1 MRLISCQIVNF
12 GCLSNCSFS
21 FDDGLN
27 LLYAEN
33 GRGKS
38 TFAAFLKA
46 MLYGLPSVRKGGAE
60 NERRRYTPWQG
71 GTFGGSL
78 SFEAEGT
85 EYRLERFFGA
95 KERED
100 RFALY
105 HLATGNPSTRYTE
118 NIGEELFGVDAD
130 GFERTLYISQT
141 APFLPPDNNSI
152 RARLGELI
160 EASDDLGSFE
170 KADDLLD
177 TARRYYYVKGD
188 RGHIADLTAALREK
202 EAEIA
207 AAKDASETALR
218 LAEELT
224 DIAAKREEIAQALKE
239 AQELRAAAERRRLW
253 DEQNASYHALLD
265 SREAAKRQLTPLEE
279 FFAPHLPT
287 DEELFTVENAETEC
301 TTLAARISG
310 AVLSEEDVAS
320 LADFRARYGEYAPT
334 GAFMEK
340 MHTACDALRS
350 AREALRATEAQL
362 ENEKDPLH
370 LIFDAHVPTDAEQ
383 AAIRTLQASL
393 EATQAELFGD
403 RPEKK
408 SSLPVLPLLWGGF
421 GVLALLAVLGF
432 IFSLFP
438 IAIVATVMAVGVF
451 ALAILRTLNKGTVSG
466 AFEKRLE
473 EYRLEQKRLAAML
486 IHFGYTAKD
495 PLLSASHFFSDLERY
510 FRLTEEEA
518 RTREKLAALRDE
530 VSQKHYALCA
540 ILGITAETDPE
551 AEARRI
557 ESEVP
562 VFRLLLQKQD
572 ELARRRATLTA
583 ERERCERIVSVF
595 LAHYP
600 SLVGLSPRVA
610 LDTVKQNM
618 LLSRQA
624 MAAYTAARNRVANH
638 LQNTRFDPDAPP
650 PPVNGD
656 MRELAENERTLQN
669 ALTELESLASVK
681 ANERARLEEIALTI
695 PLKEAERDRLIA
707 EKAEAEH
714 TLALIGRTK
723 TILEEAKNDLS
734 TRYLRDME
742 LHFDRYYK
750 KLREGVS
757 AELPVDNARTSP
769 FSMDTSLAVSCES
782 YGERRPV
789 SVLSRG
795 ERDLVAFSAR
805 LALLES
811 IFKKEAPV
819 LLLDDPFI
827 NLDDGNFEKATDLLA
842 SLAERFQI
850 IYTVCSTKRLPADLP
865 LKTL

>member
-1 MRLISCQIVNF
+1 MRFISCQIVNF
-12 GCLSNCSFS
+12 GCLSNCSFT

-33 GRGKS
+33 GSGKS
-38 TFAAFLKA
+38 TFVAFLKA
-46 MLYGLPSVRKGGAE
+46 MLYGLPSLKKGGAD

-85 EYRLERFFGA
+85 EYRLERFFGS

-105 HLATGNPSTRYTE
+105 HLATGNPSTHYTE

-130 GFERTLYISQT
+130 GFERTLYISQA

-177 TARRYYYVKGD
+177 VARRYYYVKGD
-188 RGHIADLTAALREK
+188 RGHIADLAAALREK
-202 EAEIA
+202 EEEIT
-207 AAKDASETALR
+207 AAKDAAESAKSLVEELGGIAEKKEMIATAL
-218 LAEELT
+218 AE
-224 DIAAKREEIAQALKE
+224 AR
-239 AQELRAAAERRRLW
+239 ELRAAAERRRLW

-265 SREAAKRQLTPLEE
+265 SREAAKRQLAPLEE

-287 DEELFTVENAETEC
+287 DEELLAAENAETEC
-301 TTLAARISG
+301 TTLTARISG
-310 AVLSEEDVAS
+310 AVLSAEDVAS
-320 LADFRARYGEYAPT
+320 LENFRARYGEYAPT

-340 MHTACDALRS
+340 MHDACDALRG
-350 AREALRATEAQL
+350 AREELRATQARL

-383 AAIRTLQASL
+383 AAIRSLQASL
-393 EATQAELFGD
+393 EATQSELFSD
-403 RPEKK
+403 RPETK
-408 SSLPVLPLLWGGF
+408 SAFPVTPLLWGGF
-421 GVLALLAVLGF
+421 GVLAILAILSFV
-432 IFSLFP
+432 FSLLP
-438 IAIVATVMAVGVF
+438 LAIVASVMAVGLFVI
-451 ALAILRTLNKGTVSG
+451 ALLRSLHKGNVSG

-473 EYRLEQKRLAAML
+473 EYRAEQKRLAGML
-486 IHFGYTAKD
+486 VHFGYTAKD

-510 FRLTEEEA
+510 LRLTEEEA
-518 RTREKLAALRDE
+518 KAKARISALTREVTEKRI
-530 VSQKHYALCA
+530 ALCSL
-540 ILGITAETDPE
+540 LGIAEEEDPE
-551 AEARRI
+551 LEARRI
-557 ESEVP
+557 DSEVP

-572 ELARRRATLTA
+572 ELAQRRATLTA
-583 ERERCERIVSVF
+583 ERERCERIVAAF
-595 LAHYP
+595 LSHYP
-600 SLVGLSPRVA
+600 TLCELSPHVA
-610 LDTVKQNM
+610 LDTVKQNL

-624 MAAYTAARNRVANH
+624 MAAYSAARNRVANH
-638 LQNTRFDPDAPP
+638 LQNTRFDPDSPP

-656 MRELAENERTLQN
+656 MRELAENERNLQN

-681 ANERARLEEIALTI
+681 ENERARLEEIALTI
-695 PLKEAERDRLIA
+695 PVREAERDRLIA

-714 TLALIGRTK
+714 TLALIQRTK
-723 TILEEAKNDLS
+723 SILEEAKNDLS

-750 KLREGVS
+750 KLREGIA
-757 AELPVDNARTSP
+757 AELPADNTRTSP
-769 FSMDTSLAVSCES
+769 FSMDTSLALSCES

-811 IFKKEAPV
+811 IFKKESPV

-827 NLDDGNFEKATDLLA
+827 NLDDGNFEKATELLA
-842 SLAERFQI
+842 SLSERFQI